1 VTLADVIAR
10 APGALSAAIDGEV
23 VALDVAKGACY
34 GLDPIASRIW
44 SLIEAPTA
52 IDDICRLLVA
62 EYEVDAPTCEADVL
76 DLVAD
81 LLAEGL
87 VVTQPA
93 PAVTSP

>member
-1 VTLADVIAR
+1 MTLADLIAR

-44 SLIEAPTA
+44 SLIETPTA
-52 IDDICRLLVA
+52 IDDICRRLVA
-62 EYEVDAPTCEADVL
+62 EYEVDVATCEADVRGL
-76 DLVAD
+76 IAD
-81 LLAEGL
+81 LLVEGL
-87 VVTQPA
+87 VVTHPA